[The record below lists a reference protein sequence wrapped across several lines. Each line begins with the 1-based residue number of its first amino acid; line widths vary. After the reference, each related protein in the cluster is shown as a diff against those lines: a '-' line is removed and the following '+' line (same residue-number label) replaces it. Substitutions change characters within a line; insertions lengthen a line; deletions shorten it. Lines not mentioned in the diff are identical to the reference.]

1 MYNQTPQ
8 FKNKEELEMT
18 LKKSYVQSNMM
29 RQWDLISTC
38 VPHSWVV
45 FLENSCQ
52 NFLFVLLNEIGVGG
66 GRAVLYLAAKQEAI

>member
-1 MYNQTPQ
+1 MT
-8 FKNKEELEMT
+8 FKKI
-18 LKKSYVQSNMM
+18 YVQSNMM

-52 NFLFVLLNEIGVGG
+52 DFLFVLLNEMGGEVGC
-66 GRAVLYLAAKQEAI
+66 LCLAAKQEAI